1 MELISTA
8 DGARLLGITPRML
21 YKVIDAHRLTAYR
34 CGRVIRL
41 DLDEVQ
47 RYDQGYDG
55 FDDQLGD
62 GEPLV
67 PRPSPLA
74 DSVALPLPRFD
85 SRVAYD

>member
-41 DLDEVQ
+41 DLDEVWVTGLL
-47 RYDQGYDG
+47 RTVRA
-55 FDDQLGD
+55 
-62 GEPLV
+62 PLNL
-67 PRPSPLA
+67 S
-74 DSVALPLPRFD
+74 
-85 SRVAYD
+85 